1 LRVVAR
7 CVDLDQIARRVGCL
21 GGNEVTTMRIGVPK
35 EIKVHE
41 YRVGLTPESVRAL
54 VARGHR
60 VLVERG
66 AGAGIG
72 ADDADYRSAGATVAL
87 TPNEVFGEAELIVK
101 VKEPLAPE
109 RAMLRPGQ
117 ALFTYLHL
125 APDAEQARDLVASG
139 AIAIA
144 YETVTSLDGGLP
156 LLAPMSVVAGR
167 MAIQVAAHYL
177 ERPQGGRGVLIPGAK
192 GVPPARI
199 LVLGAGVVGSNAAR
213 IALGMGG
220 DVTVL
225 SRSPG
230 PFERLASELGPRLKT
245 GVSSPGA
252 IEKNLRD
259 ADAVIGAALIP
270 GALAPKLVTRSM
282 IAGMR
287 PGSVVVDVSIDQGG
301 CFETSRPTTH
311 ADPVFTVDGVL
322 HYCVANMPGAVPR
335 TSTYA
340 LNHATL
346 PFVLELADRGV
357 VPALKGNEHLRNGLN
372 VCRGA
377 ITRREV
383 AEALGYPYVD
393 PLQALG
399 G

>member
-1 LRVVAR
+1 ML
-7 CVDLDQIARRVGCL
+7 
-21 GGNEVTTMRIGVPK
+21 IGVPR

-54 VARGHR
+54 AARGHR
-60 VLVERG
+60 VIVERD

-72 ADDADYRSAGATVAL
+72 ASDADYRSAGASIAL
-87 TPNEVFGEAELIVK
+87 TPDEVFGEAELIVK
-101 VKEPLAPE
+101 VKEPLARE

-125 APDAEQARDLVASG
+125 APDADQVRDLVASG
-139 AIAIA
+139 VIAIA
-144 YETVTSLDGGLP
+144 YETVTSPGGGLP

-177 ERPQGGRGVLIPGAK
+177 ERPQGGRGVLISGAE
-192 GVPPARI
+192 GAPPARI

-213 IALGMGG
+213 IAIGMGG
-220 DVTVL
+220 EVTVL
-225 SRSPG
+225 SRSAEPLG
-230 PFERLASELGPRLKT
+230 RLASELGPRLRT
-245 GVSSPGA
+245 GVSSPGT
-252 IEKNLRD
+252 IEENLCG

-270 GALAPKLVTRSM
+270 GALTPKLVTRSM
-282 IAGMR
+282 LTGMK

-311 ADPVFTVDGVL
+311 ADPVFTVGGVL

-340 LNHATL
+340 LNYATL

-357 VPALKGNEHLRNGLN
+357 VPALKGNEHLLNGLS
-372 VCRGA
+372 VYHGA
-377 ITRREV
+377 VTRREV

-393 PLQALG
+393 PLHALG